1 MPSLKGVGRYIF
13 FFRFQVGG
21 VQVKVFG
28 HILRANPKFNPTTLV
43 DIGANKGHVV
53 AHFARRFPDAR
64 IFALEPAQSTFDLLK
79 TKFAQ
84 NEKISLH
91 CLALDL
97 EPRSAHFTNL
107 PGSTGNT
114 LTEKPGQRT
123 NQIEV
128 TTGDLFCRSQKIGSI
143 DFLKIDTEGFDLR
156 VLAGFTE
163 ILRFRKVRFLQ
174 VECTTTLDNHFHVH
188 LERFIH
194 FLHPYG
200 YRLFGLFEPV
210 RKCYQTKQRLNGIWF
225 CNAVFAAEVANPRL
239 RTDGVN

>member
-1 MPSLKGVGRYIF
+1 MKAIA
-13 FFRFQVGG
+13 Q
-21 VQVKVFG
+21 
-28 HILRANPKFNPTTLV
+28 ILRAHPKFNPTTLV
-43 DIGANKGHVV
+43 DIGANKGRVV
-53 AHFARRFPDAR
+53 AHFARKFPNAR

-107 PGSTGNT
+107 PGSTGNA

-123 NQIEV
+123 HQVEV
-128 TTGDLFCRSQKIGSI
+128 TTGDLFCKSQNIGSI

-163 ILRFRKVRFLQ
+163 MLRSRKVRFIQ

-210 RKCYQTKQRLNGIWF
+210 RKCNQTRQRLNGIWF
-225 CNAVFAAEVANPRL
+225 CNAVFVAEVANPRL